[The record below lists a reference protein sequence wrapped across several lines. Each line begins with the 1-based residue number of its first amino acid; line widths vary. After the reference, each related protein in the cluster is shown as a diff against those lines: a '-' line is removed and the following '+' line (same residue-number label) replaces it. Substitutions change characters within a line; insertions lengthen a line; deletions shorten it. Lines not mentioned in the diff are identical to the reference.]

1 MREHLFI
8 TTQHFEN
15 CHKFQIFGVGK
26 ASINQFGL
34 VDKGDKVFFLNKK
47 ENLIIGPYEV
57 ISDVFYDKEIIWE
70 RKNRINKYPY
80 RVRLKSDIIYAIDSN
95 IFSQIVEKK
104 RIRIDSGDLRQKSVF
119 TFLPKDCGIIEPL
132 LKRKG
137 NKIEKDIEE
146 KEFQENKITIKL
158 AQKHGFS
165 EAFLEFFL
173 LKQFHEHFRNT
184 NLIPYNQFR
193 INILGSKID
202 IIAIS
207 REVILVIELKKD
219 TIKEKDIEQL
229 KTYISWTKN
238 NRTLLGKFFGVE
250 LDEAKIQGVIISGD
264 FPKKLLKY
272 KDDCGFSFKK
282 YSLKNGKLELSDI

>member
-1 MREHLFI
+1 
-8 TTQHFEN
+8 
-15 CHKFQIFGVGK
+15 
-26 ASINQFGL
+26 
-34 VDKGDKVFFLNKK
+34 
-47 ENLIIGPYEV
+47 
-57 ISDVFYDKEIIWE
+57 
-70 RKNRINKYPY
+70 
-80 RVRLKSDIIYAIDSN
+80 
-95 IFSQIVEKK
+95 
-104 RIRIDSGDLRQKSVF
+104 
-119 TFLPKDCGIIEPL
+119 
-132 LKRKG
+132 
-137 NKIEKDIEE
+137 
-146 KEFQENKITIKL
+146 
-158 AQKHGFS
+158 
-165 EAFLEFFL
+165 LEFFL
-173 LKQFHEHFRNT
+173 LKQFHEYFRNT